1 VDYGGISQYSGD
13 CLFEVFVEGR
23 SVMGTTGGTSTLI
36 IPASASRTLA
46 GSRLRW
52 WGLNVATI
60 SLVALWLFPIYWL
73 ILTSIKPT
81 EEIDRAVPVFFFRP
95 TLENYYDLFA
105 RFSFARVLQNSF
117 VVTSTTTVLVIAAGV
132 LAAYALARMHVPGG
146 KQIALWILSLRFI
159 PTIAVGIPFYL
170 MWQRLNLLDTYP
182 GLILVYIAFNLPF
195 AIWLMRGFLVDL
207 PPDLDEAAML
217 DGLSRLQIIRRIIV
231 PVASPGIA
239 ATAIFTF
246 VFTWNEYL
254 MALLLTSVRATTVP
268 VTVSKFIMAYAIL
281 WGDVSAAAVI
291 ELVPMLFV
299 VFLLQRHIVRGITL
313 GAVK

>member
-1 VDYGGISQYSGD
+1 VNESVALPQHRPSVVRGI
-13 CLFEVFVEGR
+13 
-23 SVMGTTGGTSTLI
+23 
-36 IPASASRTLA
+36 
-46 GSRLRW
+46 RLRAW
-52 WGLNVATI
+52 TLNGFTVA
-60 SLVALWLFPIYWL
+60 LVVLWLFPIYWL

-81 EEIDRAVPVFFFRP
+81 REIDSLVPLFLFHP
-95 TLENYYDLFA
+95 TLENYGDLFA
-105 RFSFARVLQNSF
+105 RFNFARILQNSL
-117 VVTSTTTVLVIAAGV
+117 VVTGTTTVVVIALGM
-132 LAAYALARMHVPGG
+132 LAAYALARMRVPGG
-146 KQIALWILSLRFI
+146 KHIALWILSLRFM

-170 MWQRLNLLDTYP
+170 LWQRLNLLDTYL

-195 AIWLMRGFLVDL
+195 AIWLLRGFLVEL
-207 PPDLDEAAML
+207 PLDLDEAATM
-217 DGLSRLQIIRRIIV
+217 DGLSRIQIVRRIIF
-231 PVASPGIA
+231 PVALPGIA

-254 MALLLTSVRATTVP
+254 MALLLTAVRSTTVP

-291 ELVPMLFV
+291 ELVPMLIV

>member
-1 VDYGGISQYSGD
+1 VA
-13 CLFEVFVEGR
+13 ENAPAVPKTRRPERATGR
-23 SVMGTTGGTSTLI
+23 FRG
-36 IPASASRTLA
+36 
-46 GSRLRW
+46 
-52 WGLNVATI
+52 WGLNGITVA
-60 SLVALWLFPIYWL
+60 LVALWLFPIYWL

-81 EEIDRAVPVFFFRP
+81 EEINSAVPIFLFHP
-95 TLENYYDLFA
+95 TLENYGDLFA
-105 RFSFARVLQNSF
+105 RFNFFHILQNSL
-117 VVTSTTTVLVIAAGV
+117 VITGVTTVAVVAGGI
-132 LAAYALARMHVPGG
+132 LAAYALARMRVPGG
-146 KQIALWILSLRFI
+146 KHIALWILSLRFI

-170 MWQRLNLLDTYP
+170 MWQRLNLLDSYA

-195 AIWLMRGFLVDL
+195 AIWLLRGFLVEL
-207 PPDLDEAAML
+207 PLDLDEAATM
-217 DGLSRLQIIRRIIV
+217 DGLSRVQIVRRIII
-231 PVASPGIA
+231 PVALPGVA

-254 MALLLTSVRATTVP
+254 MALLLTAVRSTTVP

-291 ELVPMLFV
+291 ELIPMLIV